1 MAQGQRNVLVGIFE
15 DRNRAV
21 QAVRDLEAA
30 GFEDK
35 EIGFALRGSD
45 AVHGGMI
52 TDAVGAKDARGAVT
66 GAITGGALGG
76 IIAAAVTAL
85 IPGVGPVIAAGSLA
99 MFFGYAA
106 AGTAIGGILG
116 AMTGLGISEEEAVFY
131 EKHFNEGKAIVAVK
145 APSRCAEAAEILRR
159 HGGFD
164 VYSAPDSPVQMEGV
178 FSQP

>member
-1 MAQGQRNVLVGIFE
+1 MAENTKTVLVGVFE
-15 DRNRAV
+15 DRNNAV
-21 QAVRDLEAA
+21 HAVRDLEAA
-30 GFEDK
+30 GFKDDQ
-35 EIGFALRGSD
+35 IGFAIRGSD
-45 AVHGGMI
+45 AVQGGMI
-52 TDAVGAKDARGAVT
+52 TDAAGAKDAKGAVT

-76 IIAAAVTAL
+76 VLAAVVTAL
-85 IPGVGPVIAAGSLA
+85 IPGVGPVLAAGSLA

-131 EKHFNEGKAIVAVK
+131 EKHFSEGKAIVAVK
-145 APSRCAEAAEILRR
+145 ASTRSAEAADILRR

-164 VYSAPDSPVQMEGV
+164 LHNRQASPVQTGGA